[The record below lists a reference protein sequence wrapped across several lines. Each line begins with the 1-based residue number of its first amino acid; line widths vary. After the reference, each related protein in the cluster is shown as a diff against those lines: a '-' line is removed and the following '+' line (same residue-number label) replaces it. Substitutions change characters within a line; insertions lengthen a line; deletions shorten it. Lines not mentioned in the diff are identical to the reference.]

1 MLNQLVLVG
10 YVGFRV
16 GDVHTIAASEPHSQ
30 HNLCHP
36 STLDV
41 LRGSRRVAP
50 NAAASM
56 WLREVG
62 VVLVAAGVTA
72 FLVRG
77 HGDSPMLQAILIGNL
92 VVQVGLFPIEL
103 IAYATI
109 TRVSGIVS
117 NTALHVVLASGFA
130 YYLATMKGKPSTS
143 RPIAAPSAG
152 Q

>member
-1 MLNQLVLVG
+1 MTRKRFL
-10 YVGFRV
+10 
-16 GDVHTIAASEPHSQ
+16 TIASFVA
-30 HNLCHP
+30 LAVGA
-36 STLDV
+36 LGVV
-41 LRGSRRVAP
+41 LPGFFLESKGVAP

-77 HGDSPMLQAILIGNL
+77 HGDSPTLQAILIGNL

-103 IAYATI
+103 IAYANGTI
-109 TRVSGIVS
+109 TRVSGIVP